1 MTENTQSCTTT
12 GCCFGFLL
20 ISDISKKSSACPAKK
35 ARSWLVTGN
44 PRAKLGFSKPMD
56 HVRIQRSSGA
66 QKQPFTSSISGDQQ
80 KQHTSSS
87 SFASTKAF
95 FGFTLW

>member
-1 MTENTQSCTTT
+1 
-12 GCCFGFLL
+12 
-20 ISDISKKSSACPAKK
+20 
-35 ARSWLVTGN
+35 
-44 PRAKLGFSKPMD
+44 MD

-66 QKQPFTSSISGDQQ
+66 QKQPFTSSISGGQQ